1 MLDLGQTYSELI
13 SNRRRTLGW
22 SQQKL
27 ASKAGV
33 SVPAL
38 QILEGGRGNPSWSTL
53 NAVARAVGLQWEV
66 RPAVLDPARLAEL
79 GVPIEGPVAQASER
93 RAKPARELRPTREMW
108 IDSISLQ
115 LAALSS
121 SGSLESLDPRVREA
135 LAALLVAVRDHYPSA
150 YRPLAK
156 IEGVEAL
163 IGHPS
168 DRARRIKLRRLA
180 LANLAGVL

>member
-79 GVPIEGPVAQASER
+79 GVPIEGLVAQASER
-93 RAKPARELRPTREMW
+93 RAKPAREQW

-150 YRPLAK
+150 YRPISK

-168 DRARRIKLRRLA
+168 DQARRIKLRRLA